1 MTPFRRNDPR
11 DRSDLLDTIR
21 AADVM
26 QTQLVTVHAGDPIH
40 EVERVLADAQVSGV
54 PVLDDNDH
62 VIGVISTTDLVHRA
76 ADADDS
82 EAAGDRGA
90 IDDVDETEVAAY
102 RRAVAGQPCAGDLMT
117 ADVASVPR
125 HATLRQMAGVMVEK
139 PVHRL
144 LVLDQGRL
152 VGLVST
158 MDLLR
163 AIAQ

>member
-1 MTPFRRNDPR
+1 MAPFRTNDSR
-11 DRSDLLDTIR
+11 DCPDRLDTIL

-26 QTQLVTVHAGDPIH
+26 QTQLITVHAGDPIH

-62 VIGVISTTDLVHRA
+62 VLGVISTTDLVHRA
-76 ADADDS
+76 AESDDP
-82 EAAGDRGA
+82 EGAEDRGA

-102 RRAVAGQPCAGDLMT
+102 HRAVAGQPCAGDLMT

-125 HATLRQMAGVMVEK
+125 HATLREMAGVMVGK

-158 MDLLR
+158 MDVLR
-163 AIAQ
+163 AIAR